1 MFDDEDIEDYYRDR
15 PMTQK
20 QLHIKNQLMQLG
32 NNVALAN
39 VSFSNLTEKQC
50 EALQYC
56 INNIK
61 TKLNQAKRNHFHL

>member
-1 MFDDEDIEDYYRDR
+1 MLDEIEEFLKDNQ
-15 PMTQK
+15 MNSK
-20 QLHIKNQLMQLG
+20 QLHIKNQLMSLG
-32 NNVALAN
+32 NNAALAS
-39 VSFSNLTEKQC
+39 VSFANLTDKQC